1 MGVQIFMLLN
11 KYYFLT
17 IALGFVLVSGCT
29 GYLEKELYLRK
40 IPITQVGTIKNKIIS
55 EGYEKVGAED
65 VQWEGAIRSNYAK
78 DISTQAVENKV
89 LIHLSFKMA
98 EPPGNYYRNM
108 GITVSSLGQGE
119 TNEMKAE
126 IFRMEEVLY
135 KKLIEVVGEEN
146 VVRGLPKSK

>member
-1 MGVQIFMLLN
+1 
-11 KYYFLT
+11 
-17 IALGFVLVSGCT
+17 
-29 GYLEKELYLRK
+29 
-40 IPITQVGTIKNKIIS
+40 
-55 EGYEKVGAED
+55 
-65 VQWEGAIRSNYAK
+65 
-78 DISTQAVENKV
+78 
-89 LIHLSFKMA
+89 MA